1 MENVKRAILG
11 SPDNPLRLGREGLE
25 IPCYV
30 LEDGTRVLSGRGMQN
45 ALGLGQSH
53 GTKFK
58 ELWTNKA
65 ITPYINNELAMVL
78 QNPLRFIRPGR
89 GGKIAL
95 GFEATILPDI
105 CNAVLEARERGVLS
119 GSQLLIA
126 KQCEILARALAK
138 VGIIALI
145 DEVTGYEK
153 IRDRDALQK
162 ILDKYLTDEWAKWTK
177 TFPDEYYQELFRLN
191 HIDYPPR
198 NMKKPSYIGH
208 WTNDLIYSRLAPGVI
223 GKLREMNPTT
233 ETGHRKRKHH
243 QYFTRDIGHP
253 KLKEHLD
260 RVIYLMKSC
269 TTWRDFLRR
278 LNRASPKYINGT
290 MQTELPLNVEYKD
303 DSLE

>member
-162 ILDKYLTDEWAKWTK
+162 ILA
-177 TFPDEYYQELFRLN
+177 
-191 HIDYPPR
+191 
-198 NMKKPSYIGH
+198 MS
-208 WTNDLIYSRLAPGVI
+208 
-223 GKLREMNPTT
+223 
-233 ETGHRKRKHH
+233 
-243 QYFTRDIGHP
+243 
-253 KLKEHLD
+253 
-260 RVIYLMKSC
+260 
-269 TTWRDFLRR
+269 
-278 LNRASPKYINGT
+278 
-290 MQTELPLNVEYKD
+290 
-303 DSLE
+303 